1 MAQGRVIRRIK
12 GWITTGGRRTQWDFD
27 NYGQWRRQFLEH
39 RLHLTLGFAGLYLLS
54 FLPLDAYHYATSNR
68 HPLALLWLGVN
79 VARLGCLGISGLI
92 LRWGQPQ
99 HRGAIAFLW
108 TSLSINGLQRGYDT
122 VQGLAHSDLLLDPDL
137 FSWAMIFITQATLMP
152 VRWRLHLVT
161 QIATLVYYFGVN
173 PLLGLTV
180 IPPGMATANLLL
192 NLGWVFAIC
201 NFSIYFY
208 EQVARTVF
216 RANRQLKVA
225 QARSE
230 RLLLNILPGQ
240 IADRLKHDNRTIAEN
255 FAEVTV
261 LFADIVGF
269 TQLTQRL
276 SPIALVELLNQVFSQ
291 FDHLTDRY
299 RLEKIKT
306 IGDAYMVVAGLPDH
320 RSSHAAA
327 IADMALD
334 MQAAIDRVNAQN
346 AGKSGLA
353 DSRTLAIRIG
363 IHTGPVVAGVIGLK
377 KFAYDLWGDTVNL
390 ASRLESHGIPG
401 KIQVSPST
409 YACLRND
416 YDFEARGPVELKGQ
430 GVVHTYL
437 LLGKKSAV
445 RPAGRGRDGVM
456 G

>member
-1 MAQGRVIRRIK
+1 MAQWRVVRRLK
-12 GWITTGGRRTQWDFD
+12 GWIAMGSRRTHWDFESYD
-27 NYGQWRRQFLEH
+27 NWRRQFLEH
-39 RLHLTLGFAGLYLLS
+39 RLRLTIVFAGLYLIS
-54 FLPLDAYHYATSNR
+54 FLPLDVYHYVATSDR
-68 HPLALLWLGVN
+68 HPLALLWVAVN
-79 VARLGCLGISGLI
+79 LARLACLGISGLI
-92 LRWGQPQ
+92 LRWGPPP
-99 HRGAIAFLW
+99 HRGTIGFLW
-108 TSLSINGLQRGYDT
+108 ASLSLNGLQRGYDT
-122 VQGLAHSDLLLDPDL
+122 VRGFAHSDLLLDPDL

-152 VRWRLHLVT
+152 VRWRLHLFT
-161 QIATLVYYFGVN
+161 QLATALYYFGVN

-180 IPPGMATANLLL
+180 IPEGMAPANLFL
-192 NLGWVFAIC
+192 NLAWVFAIC

-208 EQVARTVF
+208 EQVAMTVF
-216 RANRQLKVA
+216 RANRQLKAA

-240 IADRLKHDNRTIAEN
+240 IADRLKRDNRTIAEN
-255 FAEVTV
+255 FTEVTV

-269 TQLTQRL
+269 TQLTQRM

-320 RSSHAAA
+320 RSDHAAA
-327 IADMALD
+327 IANMALD
-334 MQAAIDRVNAQN
+334 MQAVIDRVNDQ
-346 AGKSGLA
+346 
-353 DSRTLAIRIG
+353 RTDVEGDMPPRPLAIRIG

-409 YACLRND
+409 YACLCKD

-430 GVVHTYL
+430 GVVQTYL
-437 LLGKKSAV
+437 LVGK
-445 RPAGRGRDGVM
+445 RGGE
-456 G
+456 